1 MRTAQST
8 LADHHDDDELALV
21 TGVVG
26 ACALLLAE
34 DLGLDCWG

>member
-1 MRTAQST
+1 MRTAQSK
-8 LADHHDDDELALV
+8 LADHHDDDEFALA

-34 DLGLDCWG
+34 DLGPDCYG